1 MPDLAAP
8 APLSFIAET
17 ILVIFS
23 VIAIGILA
31 VRRAK
36 KAKDEN

>member
-1 MPDLAAP
+1 VPDLSQP
-8 APLSFIAET
+8 APLSFVVET
-17 ILVIFS
+17 ILVIFA

-36 KAKDEN
+36 KAKDEH

>member
-1 MPDLAAP
+1 VPDFSAP
-8 APLSFIAET
+8 VPTAFIVET
-17 ILVIFS
+17 ILVVFA

-36 KAKDEN
+36 KAKDEH